1 MLRNLH
7 VITTRGGLM
16 RILSSGAKLNKKP
29 TPPLTR
35 EHSILSPSNSQHEVG
50 LQPRRTPTPPSVGG
64 TASEPVSLGI
74 PAEEIGT
81 SDSLTLLAMYLSA
94 IVHDYDHR
102 GVTNAFLIQD
112 EDPLAVS

>member
-1 MLRNLH
+1 
-7 VITTRGGLM
+7 M
-16 RILSSGAKLNKKP
+16 RILSNGAKLNKKP
-29 TPPLTR
+29 TPSLTR
-35 EHSILSPSNSQHEVG
+35 EHSFLSPSNSQHDVG
-50 LQPRRTPTPPSVGG
+50 PQQPRRTPTPPSVGG